1 MTTARL
7 ESARKNSVVLGD
19 CLLALSLGEDGID
32 ARVGAI
38 RLAEFVNVM
47 IAVNTKR

>member
-1 MTTARL
+1 
-7 ESARKNSVVLGD
+7 VLGD
-19 CLLALSLGEDGID
+19 CFLAAWNNEDEVD

-38 RLAEFVNVM
+38 RFAEFVNVM

>member
-7 ESARKNSVVLGD
+7 KSARDNSVVLGD
-19 CLLALSLGEDGID
+19 CLLALCLGDDSID

-38 RLAEFVNVM
+38 RLAECINVL
-47 IAVNTKR
+47 IGANTKR